1 METCMSKS
9 YKGSPDIFL
18 WTVYI
23 ATQTDDT
30 AAIWSLEETIE
41 NYQDETAMEEDM
53 EETADW
59 MKIMRTHPGH
69 QREMTLNTNI
79 REKMMTVKE
88 MQSLGT
94 KSDIWLLEYEP

>member
-1 METCMSKS
+1 
-9 YKGSPDIFL
+9 
-18 WTVYI
+18 
-23 ATQTDDT
+23 
-30 AAIWSLEETIE
+30 
-41 NYQDETAMEEDM
+41 M

-94 KSDIWLLEYEP
+94 KSDI